1 MIDRMI
7 ICLFCT
13 TMRKDDILYSL
24 RALIKQVMPAGTKVF
39 LFGSQARGD
48 ILILLDKEKI
58 TSADFDTY
66 AYPLIDL
73 GWQFGEYFS
82 TKLYTF
88 TEWMKRKG
96 TPFFKN
102 VELDGIEL

>member
-48 ILILLDKEKI
+48 VHDESDWDILILLDKEKI
-58 TSADFDTY
+58 TSADFDT
-66 AYPLIDL
+66 LL
-73 GWQFGEYFS
+73 NG
-82 TKLYTF
+82 
-88 TEWMKRKG
+88 
-96 TPFFKN
+96 
-102 VELDGIEL
+102 

>member
-48 ILILLDKEKI
+48 VHDESDWDILILLDKEKI
-58 TSADFDTY
+58 RLLWRI
-66 AYPLIDL
+66 LIRINI
-73 GWQFGEYFS
+73 GWQKS
-82 TKLYTF
+82 IRLISILKV
-88 TEWMKRKG
+88 R
-96 TPFFKN
+96 
-102 VELDGIEL
+102 ICC

>member
-39 LFGSQARGD
+39 LFGSQ
-48 ILILLDKEKI
+48 
-58 TSADFDTY
+58 
-66 AYPLIDL
+66 P
-73 GWQFGEYFS
+73 
-82 TKLYTF
+82 
-88 TEWMKRKG
+88 
-96 TPFFKN
+96 
-102 VELDGIEL
+102 VEMSMMNRIGIF

>member
-39 LFGSQARGD
+39 LFGSQARGAVPD
-48 ILILLDKEKI
+48 ESDWAILRLLEVEEI
-58 TSADFDTY
+58 TAGDFDTD
-66 AYPLIDL
+66 AYS
-73 GWQFGEYFS
+73 F
-82 TKLYTF
+82 
-88 TEWMKRKG
+88 
-96 TPFFKN
+96 
-102 VELDGIEL
+102 IELG

>member
-39 LFGSQARGD
+39 LFGSQGLVQRSDRGFD
-48 ILILLDKEKI
+48 LIY
-58 TSADFDTY
+58 S
-66 AYPLIDL
+66 YPLIDL

>member
-1 MIDRMI
+1 
-7 ICLFCT
+7 
-13 TMRKDDILYSL
+13 MRKDDILISL

-48 ILILLDKEKI
+48 VHVESDWDILILLDKEKI

-66 AYPLIDL
+66 AYPLVDL
-73 GWQFGEYFS
+73 GWQFSEYFS

-102 VELDGIEL
+102 VELDAIELELR